1 MFDMLLLSRRS
12 SGLSLCQTTTLG
24 QRTLSRLLV
33 SPRALVRQYSTPRRN
48 NDVQILEV
56 GPRDG
61 LQNIKQS
68 VPTAIKIEL
77 IERLLDAGLRS
88 VEATS
93 FVSPKWVPQLADGA
107 QVMKEIL
114 RTSSHHRGHVE
125 FPVLVPNLKGLEN
138 ARAADATEVVV
149 FASATESFSKANQNC
164 TVDEAIL
171 QAERVAKKA
180 LELGMKVRGVTSCI
194 FSDPFS
200 SKPTPPKEVSRL
212 VQRFLDMGCYEVG
225 LGDTLGVGTPK
236 DTQKLLDVLLQD
248 IPAQKLAGHF
258 HDTYG
263 QGIANIVRAYDMGIR
278 KFDSSVAGLGGC
290 PYAPGASGN
299 VATEDVVYTLEK
311 SGINTGV
318 DLEKLVAT
326 GKWISDQVG
335 IRYGSRAGAALASKT
350 CKTSVKE
357 KPATSTQVRCWDVL
371 EDTGEYR
378 VSRSGTAMRVTL
390 TRSKN
395 GNALTDAMLEG
406 LTKLFK
412 NLANDSSIYHVVI
425 ESEGKYFC
433 TGMDLSGDTNTS
445 DMSGESDYYSK
456 VTALYDAI
464 DHAPQTTIA
473 LVNGPCFGGGVGLA
487 FVCDVRLVSS
497 QARWGL
503 TEVKIGVSP
512 AIISKYLVREWG
524 VSIAREAMLS
534 GREIMPDEM
543 LRSGAIHSIA
553 SDGQSLN
560 AKLDEYLHQ
569 LERCAPR
576 SAATNKELV
585 RLGWC
590 APESKAQASSVRKT
604 FGEMMAPGSEGEHG
618 IRNFQNKVK
627 EFSWRDFWG
636 DRELWGRSKI

>member
-1 MFDMLLLSRRS
+1 MSCFLVLSRRS
-12 SGLSLCQTTTLG
+12 SGLSIGRAAPGRQTH
-24 QRTLSRLLV
+24 SRLSV
-33 SPRALVRQYSTPRRN
+33 SPRPFVRHFSTPSRGDNVR
-48 NDVQILEV
+48 ILEV

-61 LQNIKQS
+61 LQNIKQA

-77 IERLLDAGLRS
+77 VERLLDAGLRS

-114 RTSSHHRGHVE
+114 RTSQHRGHVE
-125 FPVLVPNLKGLEN
+125 LPVLAPNLKGMEN
-138 ARAADATEVVV
+138 ARAAGATEVVV
-149 FASATESFSKANQNC
+149 FASATEPFSKANQNC
-164 TVDEAIL
+164 TVNEAIL
-171 QAERVAKKA
+171 QAEKVAKKA

-200 SKPTPPKEVSRL
+200 SEPTSPKEVLHL
-212 VQRFLDMGCYEVG
+212 VRRFLDMGCYEVG

-236 DTQKLLDVLLQD
+236 DTQTLLDFLLQD
-248 IPAQKLAGHF
+248 IPAHKLAGHF

-263 QGIANIVRAYDMGIR
+263 QGIANIVRAYDIGIR

-318 DLEKLVAT
+318 DLEKLAAT
-326 GKWISDQVG
+326 GKWISDQIG
-335 IRYGSRAGAALASKT
+335 IPYGSRAGGAS
-350 CKTSVKE
+350 TSKRSTTSE
-357 KPATSTQVRCWDVL
+357 KQKPGISTPSRCWDVL

-412 NLANDSSIYHVVI
+412 SLANDSSVYHVVI
-425 ESEGKYFC
+425 ESEGRFFC
-433 TGMDLSGDTNTS
+433 TGMDLSGGTNTA

-497 QARWGL
+497 WARWSL
-503 TEVKIGVSP
+503 TEIKIGVSP

-524 VSIAREAMLS
+524 ISMAREAMIS
-534 GREIMPDEM
+534 GREIVPDEL
-543 LRSGAIHSIA
+543 LRSGAIHGIVI
-553 SDGQSLN
+553 DGQSLN
-560 AKLDEYLHQ
+560 AKLEEYLRQ
-569 LERCAPR
+569 LEKCAPR

-585 RLGWC
+585 RVGWC
-590 APESKAQASSVRKT
+590 APESKAQASLVKKT

-636 DRELWGRSKI
+636 G